1 MTNPQDAILL
11 TVFLKHDQSRPLT
24 ELVKQ
29 QQAQGF
35 WKSFPPEGIEVIS
48 WVVAM
53 GIGQVVTL
61 RVPPA
66 RLREVNV
73 ALEKTAWGVF
83 ETAFYPT
90 YDFMPIWQEQRAKAM
105 EEGGGHG

>member
-1 MTNPQDAILL
+1 MTSAETLLL

-29 QQAQGF
+29 QAEQQF
-35 WKSFPPEGIEVIS
+35 WQTFPPEGIEVFS

-53 GIGQVVTL
+53 GIGQIVTL

-73 ALEKTAWGVF
+73 ALEKTAWGVLVRP
-83 ETAFYPT
+83 AP
-90 YDFMPIWQEQRAKAM
+90 
-105 EEGGGHG
+105 

>member
-1 MTNPQDAILL
+1 MKTAENFLL
-11 TVFLKHDQSRPLT
+11 TIFLKHDQSRPLSD
-24 ELVKQ
+24 LVKQ
-29 QQAQGF
+29 QEKQGF
-35 WKSFPPEGIEVIS
+35 WKSFPPEGIEVVS

-61 RVPPA
+61 SVPPA

-83 ETAFYPT
+83 STEFYPT
-90 YDFMPIWQEQRAKAM
+90 YDFMPIWQEQRAKALAD
-105 EEGGGHG
+105 EKI